1 MRVVECVPNISE
13 GRRPEVYEAVARA
26 AGAVPGVKVL
36 DVDPGAETNRTV
48 ITFVGEPEAVLEG
61 AFQLLVAALERIDMS
76 THAGAHARMGAV
88 DVVPFVPVA
97 GVTMADCVEL
107 ARRLGERAGRELGL
121 PVYLYEFA
129 ATAPERRNL
138 ADIRAGEYEGLARKL
153 ADPAWQPD
161 FGPAAFLPRAGAT
174 VIGARKFLVAYN
186 VNLNTVDKRLATRIA
201 GEIREKGRKKTD
213 AKGKPVLDAAGEEI
227 WEPGLLKGIKAVGW
241 TIPEFGCA
249 QISINVTD
257 LDATPL
263 HVVFDTCEERA
274 RAHGLRVTGSE
285 IVGLVPRD
293 VLLAAGRH
301 YLARMGRSTGAP
313 EAAIVHVAARTLG
326 LSEVKPFDPRAAVI
340 EYRLAE
346 PAPLAAMSLEAFV
359 DELSADSPAPGGGSV
374 AAYAGA
380 LAAGLAAMVANLS
393 HSKKG
398 FEDRLAPLE
407 RIARARPG
415 AQGAAARRGRRR
427 HRGLRPLPRGPAH
440 AEGDGGGEGGARRG
454 AGRGDDRHHRGADAH
469 PRGLPR
475 DRRALPR
482 GGQDR
487 PPGLALRRR
496 HRLRGGARGGRRR
509 LPERL
514 RQPARARR
522 PRRRGRDPGA
532 RRRRL
537 GAHEEPAR
545 AAPAPRCWRS
555 CARRRDDAGRGSRP
569 APGCGGRALAH
580 GLPGDPRPRE
590 PRARGAPPARRAAAL
605 RGRTRLL
612 GRGLRAA
619 APRRALLLAARVRAA
634 GAGRLSRAGLSGAD
648 RAHLAAGRRDAARDG
663 GGDRAAPRNSRAS
676 SERCAGSTSCCSRS
690 PRPPWESAWRVS
702 RGARGARSPSCWPF
716 RAPRSRPT

>member
-1 MRVVECVPNISE
+1 M
-13 GRRPEVYEAVARA
+13 
-26 AGAVPGVKVL
+26 
-36 DVDPGAETNRTV
+36 D
-48 ITFVGEPEAVLEG
+48 
-61 AFQLLVAALERIDMS
+61 
-76 THAGAHARMGAV
+76 
-88 DVVPFVPVA
+88 
-97 GVTMADCVEL
+97 DCVDL

-153 ADPAWQPD
+153 ADPQWRPD
-161 FGPAAFLPRAGAT
+161 FGPATFLPRAGAT
-174 VIGARKFLVAYN
+174 VVGARKFLVAYN

-201 GEIREKGRKKTD
+201 GEIREKGRKQLD
-213 AKGKPVLDAAGEEI
+213 AKGKPVRDAAGEEI

-301 YLARMGRSTGAP
+301 YLARMGRSTGVP

-326 LSEVKPFDPRAAVI
+326 LSEVKPFDPRAAVV

-407 RIARARPG
+407 RIAVRGQELKARLLAAVDADTAAFDRYLAALRMPKETAEEKTARDAALVEATIATIEVPMLTLEACPEIVELCREAG
-415 AQGAAARRGRRR
+415 RIGLQASLSDAGTGSEVARAAA
-427 HRGLRPLPRGPAH
+427 A
-440 AEGDGGGEGGARRG
+440 GAYQNVCVN
-454 AGRGDDRHHRGADAH
+454 
-469 PRGLPR
+469 L
-475 DRRALPR
+475 
-482 GGQDR
+482 
-487 PPGLALRRR
+487 PGLADRVAAAAIL
-496 HRLRGGARGGRRR
+496 
-509 LPERL
+509 
-514 RQPARARR
+514 ARA
-522 PRRRGRDPGA
+522 D
-532 RRRRL
+532 
-537 GAHEEPAR
+537 
-545 AAPAPRCWRS
+545 AAWERTKS
-555 CARRRDDAGRGSRP
+555 LH
-569 APGCGGRALAH
+569 ALA
-580 GLPGDPRPRE
+580 GSEVLE
-590 PRARGAPPARRAAAL
+590 K
-605 RGRTRLL
+605 
-612 GRGLRAA
+612 LRAA
-619 APRRALLLAARVRAA
+619 A
-634 GAGRLSRAGLSGAD
+634 G
-648 RAHLAAGRRDAARDG
+648 
-663 GGDRAAPRNSRAS
+663 
-676 SERCAGSTSCCSRS
+676 
-690 PRPPWESAWRVS
+690 
-702 RGARGARSPSCWPF
+702 
-716 RAPRSRPT
+716 